1 MLIEEDRLSAA
12 IEALARARRLS
23 TVMRIVRQVAR
34 DVSGAD
40 GVTFVLRDGDCCYY
54 ADENAIQPLWKG
66 KRYPLGS
73 CISGWVMRNRQ
84 PVSIPDIYA
93 DPRIPHA
100 VYRTTFVKSMA
111 MVPVRDMDPVAAIG
125 AYWAEH
131 HEPTE
136 QELRVLQVLAD
147 SSALALARV
156 PGWCGNASPTHSD
169 PEGSIQL

>member
-1 MLIEEDRLSAA
+1 
-12 IEALARARRLS
+12 
-23 TVMRIVRQVAR
+23 
-34 DVSGAD
+34 
-40 GVTFVLRDGDCCYY
+40 
-54 ADENAIQPLWKG
+54 
-66 KRYPLGS
+66 
-73 CISGWVMRNRQ
+73 MRNRQ
-84 PVSIPDIYA
+84 AVAIPDIYA

-131 HEPTE
+131 HEPTD

-156 PGWCGNASPTHSD
+156 HGWCGTGKPTHSD